1 MEPKIILIL
10 LSVFYVIAGACN
22 AIFIKNIVSQE
33 SLGLPFSHGW
43 FLNLIMFIGESM
55 GIPVYYILFYKK
67 EKEENLKNKELPGS
81 VENKISQEEGKNQEG
96 EENKAL
102 KEENQ
107 NKGEEIAIKEEEKKN
122 NEEEEENKTNKE
134 ENKTNIEEIKINE
147 EDNKN
152 LEEEKKEENKTSE
165 EENKNKEEIEID
177 INKEENKK
185 EEENK
190 SSEEE
195 NKNNEE
201 EIIINKEENKNE
213 EKKNKN
219 EEEENKNKEEEEKKN
234 NEEEEKPEINKFLL
248 AIPGFTDTCS
258 TGIANIGLILL
269 PASIYQMLKGSLIVM
284 TFLMSKFVVK
294 NKHILDHYIAI
305 PISTLGVFLVGL
317 SAYLNADD
325 KENDEHSSSASQT
338 LLGII
343 LMLLS
348 MFILSIQFIFDE
360 YFMRKYKCH
369 PLICIGYEGV
379 FGFFINLFLCITFSF
394 IKCANYGKDEKP
406 SYFVENIC
414 TEDDKRNWYPE
425 NLIFAFRQ
433 LFHNNVLIII
443 VPTVIIFMSSFN
455 ILGVSITKYGS
466 ATTRSVTDNVR
477 SFLVWLW
484 FLMPFNNKKL
494 IEHFSFLQLFGF
506 LCICLGAFVYNG
518 LFKLEE
524 RKNKRKTINLDDEFK
539 ENGETA
545 QLIDS

>member
-1 MEPKIILIL
+1 MEAKIIFIL
-10 LSVFYVIAGACN
+10 LSVFYVITGACN

-67 EKEENLKNKELPGS
+67 EDKTNLTIKEIEGTK
-81 VENKISQEEGKNQEG
+81 ENKID
-96 EENKAL
+96 
-102 KEENQ
+102 
-107 NKGEEIAIKEEEKKN
+107 
-122 NEEEEENKTNKE
+122 KE
-134 ENKTNIEEIKINE
+134 ENKNEVGQNNINKDEIKAE
-147 EDNKN
+147 E
-152 LEEEKKEENKTSE
+152 SP
-165 EENKNKEEIEID
+165 
-177 INKEENKK
+177 INKEENKGEEDSTSK
-185 EEENK
+185 EENK
-190 SSEEE
+190 TGEKED
-195 NKNNEE
+195 NKIPKVDNKAE
-201 EIIINKEENKNE
+201 EITINKEENKNE
-213 EKKNKN
+213 EITINKEENKDEEEQNKGNKEENQN
-219 EEEENKNKEEEEKKN
+219 EEITINKEENKHEDEQNKGNKEENQNKDEESKANKEENQNEDEENKNKK
-234 NEEEEKPEINKFLL
+234 EEEKPEINKFLL

-269 PASIYQMLKGSLIVM
+269 PASIYQMLKGSLIIM

-317 SAYLNADD
+317 SAYLNADE
-325 KENDEHSSSASQT
+325 KENEEHSSSPSQI
-338 LLGII
+338 LLGIV

-379 FGFFINLFLCITFSF
+379 FGFFINLFLCIIFSL
-394 IKCANYGKDEKP
+394 IKCASYESNEDP
-406 SYFVENIC
+406 SYFVENMC
-414 TEDDKRNWYPE
+414 TEDDKRNWRPE
-425 NLIFAFRQ
+425 NLLFAFRQ
-433 LFHNNVLIII
+433 LFNNNVLMII
-443 VPTVIIFMSSFN
+443 VPTVIIFMASFN

-494 IEHFSFLQLFGF
+494 IEHFSFLQLFGY
-506 LCICLGAFVYNG
+506 LCICLGAFIYNG
-518 LFKLEE
+518 MFNIEE
-524 RKNKRKTINLDDEFK
+524 KRNKRNTINLDDEFK
-539 ENGETA
+539 ETGENA
-545 QLIDS
+545 KLIES

>member
-1 MEPKIILIL
+1 MESNIILIL

-67 EKEENLKNKELPGS
+67 EEKTNLTIKEIERTK
-81 VENKISQEEGKNQEG
+81 ENKID
-96 EENKAL
+96 
-102 KEENQ
+102 
-107 NKGEEIAIKEEEKKN
+107 
-122 NEEEEENKTNKE
+122 KE
-134 ENKTNIEEIKINE
+134 ENKNEVEQNNI
-147 EDNKN
+147 NKD
-152 LEEEKKEENKTSE
+152 EKKAEEFT
-165 EENKNKEEIEID
+165 
-177 INKEENKK
+177 INKEENKGEEDSISK
-185 EEENK
+185 EENK
-190 SSEEE
+190 TGEEE
-195 NKNNEE
+195 DNKIQKEDNKAE
-201 EIIINKEENKNE
+201 EITINKEENKNE
-213 EKKNKN
+213 GEQNKGNKEENKN
-219 EEEENKNKEEEEKKN
+219 EEITINKEENKDEDAQNKGNKEENQNDEEENKANKEENQNEDEKNKNKK
-234 NEEEEKPEINKFLL
+234 EEEKTEINKFLL

-317 SAYLNADD
+317 SAYLNADE
-325 KENDEHSSSASQT
+325 KENEEHSSSASQI
-338 LLGII
+338 LLGIV

-379 FGFFINLFLCITFSF
+379 FGFFINLFLCIIFSF
-394 IKCANYGKDEKP
+394 IKCASYENNEET

-425 NLIFAFRQ
+425 NLLFAFKQ
-433 LFHNNVLIII
+433 LFNNNVLMII

-506 LCICLGAFVYNG
+506 LCICLGAFIYNG
-518 LFKLEE
+518 MFKIEE
-524 RKNKRKTINLDDEFK
+524 KRNKRNTINLDDEFK
-539 ENGETA
+539 ETGENA
-545 QLIDS
+545 KLIES

>member
-1 MEPKIILIL
+1 MEAKIIFIL
-10 LSVFYVIAGACN
+10 LSVFYVITGACN

-67 EKEENLKNKELPGS
+67 EDKTNLTIKEIGGTKENKIDKEENKNEVGQNNI
-81 VENKISQEEGKNQEG
+81 NKDEIKAEESPINK
-96 EENKAL
+96 EENKGEEDSTSKEENKTGEKEDNKIPKVDNKAEEITINKEENKHEDEQNKGN

-107 NKGEEIAIKEEEKKN
+107 NKDEESKA
-122 NEEEEENKTNKE
+122 NKE
-134 ENKTNIEEIKINE
+134 ENQNE
-147 EDNKN
+147 D
-152 LEEEKKEENKTSE
+152 
-165 EENKNKEEIEID
+165 EENKNK
-177 INKEENKK
+177 K
-185 EEENK
+185 
-190 SSEEE
+190 
-195 NKNNEE
+195 
-201 EIIINKEENKNE
+201 
-213 EKKNKN
+213 
-219 EEEENKNKEEEEKKN
+219 
-234 NEEEEKPEINKFLL
+234 EEEKPEINKFLL

-269 PASIYQMLKGSLIVM
+269 PASIYQMLKGSLIIM

-317 SAYLNADD
+317 SAYLNADE
-325 KENDEHSSSASQT
+325 KENEEHSSSPSQI
-338 LLGII
+338 LLGIV

-379 FGFFINLFLCITFSF
+379 FGFFINLFLCIIFSL
-394 IKCANYGKDEKP
+394 IKCASYESNEDP
-406 SYFVENIC
+406 SYFVENMC
-414 TEDDKRNWYPE
+414 TEDDKRNWRPE
-425 NLIFAFRQ
+425 NLLFAFRQ
-433 LFHNNVLIII
+433 LFNNNVLMII
-443 VPTVIIFMSSFN
+443 VPTVIIFMASFN

-506 LCICLGAFVYNG
+506 LCICLGAFIYNG
-518 LFKLEE
+518 MFNIEE
-524 RKNKRKTINLDDEFK
+524 KRNKRNTINLDDEFK
-539 ENGETA
+539 ETGENA
-545 QLIDS
+545 KLIES